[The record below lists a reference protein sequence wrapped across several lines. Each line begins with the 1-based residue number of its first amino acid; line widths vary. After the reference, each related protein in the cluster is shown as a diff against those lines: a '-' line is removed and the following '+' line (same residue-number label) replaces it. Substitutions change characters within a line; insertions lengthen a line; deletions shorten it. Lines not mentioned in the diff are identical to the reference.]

1 MKRIQK
7 HFGYSEK
14 GRGGSRNLSPHRKLE
29 ETTLLEHH
37 RGFNLPKFYKETMIM
52 FKKNEKGFTLI
63 EVLLVVVIIGILAV
77 ISLPRLM
84 GSKAEAEDNACKA
97 NLQLIRT
104 QLEKYRFLEGTT
116 VAPYPATL
124 AALIADTDYF
134 PTGGA
139 KGVCPKLS
147 TPYTSAADFV
157 TSGVIT
163 CGNHVGF

>member
-37 RGFNLPKFYKETMIM
+37 RSFNLLKFYKETMIM

-77 ISLPRLM
+77 IALPRII
-84 GSKAEAEDNACKA
+84 GSKAEAEDNACRA
-97 NLQLIRT
+97 NLQVIRT
-104 QLEKYRFLEGTT
+104 QLEKYRFLDGTT
-116 VAPYPATL
+116 AAPYPTDLATFIGL
-124 AALIADTDYF
+124 SDYF
-134 PTGGA
+134 PAGA
-139 KGVCPKLS
+139 KTRCPRDNVA
-147 TPYTSAADFV
+147 YTYSS
-157 TSGVIT
+157 TSGSVT
-163 CGNHVGF
+163 CGNHPVGT